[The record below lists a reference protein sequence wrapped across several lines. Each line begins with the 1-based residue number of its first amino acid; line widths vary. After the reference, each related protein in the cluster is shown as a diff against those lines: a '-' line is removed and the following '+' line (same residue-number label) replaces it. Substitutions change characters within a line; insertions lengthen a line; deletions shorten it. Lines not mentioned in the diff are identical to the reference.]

1 MPDNKS
7 FCYFKT
13 LFVIS
18 GFALL
23 NLGKEHGFV
32 AFAGLQFIHV
42 SYIITSV
49 AVFYPLISR
58 CSAVGSAPALGAG
71 CREFESLHLD
81 HIFSDLSDFSYK

>member
-1 MPDNKS
+1 M
-7 FCYFKT
+7 
-13 LFVIS
+13 
-18 GFALL
+18 L
-23 NLGKEHGFV
+23 NLSKENDFI
-32 AFAGLQFIHV
+32 ACAGLQFIHV

-81 HIFSDLSDFSYK
+81 HNFLDLPDTDS